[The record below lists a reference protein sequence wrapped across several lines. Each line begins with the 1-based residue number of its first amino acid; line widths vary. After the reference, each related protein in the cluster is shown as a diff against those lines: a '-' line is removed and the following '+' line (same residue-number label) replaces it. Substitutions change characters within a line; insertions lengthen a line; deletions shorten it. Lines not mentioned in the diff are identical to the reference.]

1 MVGRLALLDLRYR
14 LNLILEW
21 IGDGATE
28 DATGVLVD
36 LLDEVDRD
44 LRDDRRSVAT

>member
-1 MVGRLALLDLRYR
+1 MPGRLDLLNLRYR

-21 IGDGATE
+21 IGDGAAE
-28 DATGVLVD
+28 DATSVLVD

-44 LRDDRRSVAT
+44 LRDERRAAA

>member
-1 MVGRLALLDLRYR
+1 MPGRPDLLNLRYR

-21 IGDGATE
+21 IGDGAT
-28 DATGVLVD
+28 ANAASVLVD

-44 LRDDRRSVAT
+44 LRAERRAAA